1 LACIGYTDPFKGKN
15 GTWFY
20 LDSYTQ

>member
-1 LACIGYTDPFKGKN
+1 LACIGYTDPFKEKN